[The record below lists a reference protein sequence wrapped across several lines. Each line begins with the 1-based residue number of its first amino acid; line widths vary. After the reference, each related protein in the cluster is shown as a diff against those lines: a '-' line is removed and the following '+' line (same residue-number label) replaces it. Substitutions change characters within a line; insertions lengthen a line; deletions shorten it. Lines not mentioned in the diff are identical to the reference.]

1 MLGKMSWFCADKSG
15 LLFYRAASDT
25 RKDELFCADD
35 YGKKLFL
42 FDLQS
47 SFSFSKRLVGSAA
60 TEYGQFV
67 QSSV

>member
-35 YGKKLFL
+35 YGKKICFCLIY
-42 FDLQS
+42 
-47 SFSFSKRLVGSAA
+47 RAA
-60 TEYGQFV
+60 FH
-67 QSSV
+67 SRKD